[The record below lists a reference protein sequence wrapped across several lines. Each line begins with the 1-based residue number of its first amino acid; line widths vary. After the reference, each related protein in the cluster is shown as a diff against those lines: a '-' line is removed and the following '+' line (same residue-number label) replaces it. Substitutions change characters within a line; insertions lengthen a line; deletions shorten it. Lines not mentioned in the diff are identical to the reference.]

1 MGRRTGNLILVV
13 VVLCACGS
21 AWAQKAGAPNPADG
35 ATDVLQ
41 PLLRWTAGAGAMFH
55 NLYLGTTPD
64 LTEEHLVAERQV
76 MTMYWHAPGVT
87 SGTRYYWRVDEIEV
101 DGVTVHTGDVWT
113 FLAQP
118 LIAFMPEPADG
129 SNEAMVAPIL
139 MWQAG
144 QTAQSHHVYFSA
156 DQAAVTDGAATADQG
171 LVTESNF
178 TPGELEPA
186 TSYHWRVDEVVPDG
200 TERTGDVWSFT
211 TMLPVDDFESYT
223 DEEGSRIYEAWIDGW
238 VNDTG
243 STVGYVEA
251 PFAEQEIIHGGTQS
265 MPLDYNNVG
274 APHYSEA
281 EFDFG
286 SAQDWAAS
294 GVETLIL
301 HIQGSSADLAVP
313 RVSSPPVLDAEM
325 EDLWLTASVQSI
337 EIAINGETDGPA
349 DCSGSFRALCDSEYL
364 YVLVDVSDETLVQ
377 DSDPTQGWH
386 DDRIEIF
393 IDGDNNKGDSVD
405 SVNDYQYC
413 FRWNHGQVE
422 VPVEWYHSPQSLQG
436 VEYAVVTTDSGYRFE
451 VALPWLSMIEESPSA
466 GFLFGMDVVIND
478 DDDGGDRDTQ
488 LAGYIEGTTN
498 PHTPSLWATAVVTEA
513 GAGDGDRFYVALQD
527 TANHT
532 GVVVHP
538 DPELAKA
545 VDWVKWQIPLSDFV
559 DAGVNLDAVRR
570 IFIGM
575 GDRDNPAP
583 GNAGVLFIDDIYLAM
598 PATVVEE

>member
-55 NLYLGTTPD
+55 NVYLGTTPD

-76 MTMYWHAPGVT
+76 IAMYWYAPGVT
-87 SGTRYYWRVDEIEV
+87 SGTRYYWRVDAIEA

-129 SNEAMVAPIL
+129 SNEALVAPIL
-139 MWQAG
+139 MWHAG

-156 DQAAVTDGAATADQG
+156 DRAAVTDGAADADQG
-171 LVTESNF
+171 LVTELNF
-178 TPGELEPA
+178 APGELEPA
-186 TSYHWRVDEVVPDG
+186 TSYYWRVDEVVPDG

-211 TMLPVDDFESYT
+211 KILPLDDFEGYT

-251 PFAEQEIIHGGTQS
+251 PFAEQEIVHGGTQS

-286 SAQDWAAS
+286 SAQDWTAS
-294 GVETLIL
+294 GVEMLTL

-313 RVSSPPVLDAEM
+313 RVSPPPVLDAEM
-325 EDLWLTASVQSI
+325 EDLWLTASVQAI
-337 EIAINGETDGPA
+337 DIAINGEVDSPA

-393 IDGDNNKGDSVD
+393 VDGDNSKSTSAD

-436 VEYAVVTTDSGYRFE
+436 VEYAVVTTDAGYRFE
-451 VALPWLSMIEESPSA
+451 VAIPWLSMIDETPSA
-466 GFLFGMDVVIND
+466 GFIFGMDVIIND

-488 LAGYIEGTTN
+488 LAAYVEGTTN
-498 PHTPSLWATAVVTEA
+498 PHTPNLWATAVVTEP
-513 GAGDGDRFYVALQD
+513 GAGDADRFYVAIQD

-532 GVVVHP
+532 AVVVHP

-545 VDWVKWQIPLSDFV
+545 MDWVKWQIPLSDFA

-570 IFIGM
+570 IFIGL

-598 PATVVEE
+598 PAPVAEE